1 MVKSNFHSNDITDLK
16 NFGDSYWLE
25 GLSPFT
31 DCNTTPLKSVD
42 VLVIGSWLE

>member
-1 MVKSNFHSNDITDLK
+1 MIKSNFHSNDITDLK
-16 NFGDSYWLE
+16 NFGDSYWQE
-25 GLSPFT
+25 GLSLFT